1 MQDKKKKGTSR
12 KITTPPSGK
21 ARGTTR
27 HSKSPYVKA
36 QRAKGAAAKGSGKK
50 VKRNDWWAA
59 PVSALMILILA
70 SVAYFGLTELKNYVN
85 FNKMRNVVD
94 SQRFYSG
101 ITVEGTDVSQMT
113 LDQALSLWAERE
125 EEVKSRMNLTL
136 EYEGQ
141 SWTLS
146 NEQLGYSSNYE
157 QVLKNAYALGRSGS
171 LEERYAEINSLANN
185 PQSLSIERGYDE
197 EKLKQQLNEVA
208 SQVNKEGSNA
218 TIASFNSDT
227 GEFTFKEGV
236 TGRVVDMDKLY
247 SQAQQALA
255 SGSTSLTI
263 ETQTVE
269 PTVTV
274 AQLQSEYGKITTA
287 VTDASSSSS
296 NRITNIKLALK
307 AMDGL
312 RLDPGEKF
320 SFNEL
325 LGERTKA
332 KGYKEAGVINNGM
345 MDQGVG
351 GGICQVST
359 TLFNAVAKADLKIT
373 ERHPHSRPSTY
384 VDLGKDAA
392 VNWPNQDFCFVNN
405 TDTPIY
411 ISAKW
416 TSKKK
421 VSISIYGKKLADGM
435 SIKITSKQT
444 ATVDP
449 GDPKI
454 TVDSSLPSGTRKVVS
469 SERKGYKA
477 TTYKVYLDKNGNEIK
492 RVELC
497 KSNYPAAKA
506 VIKVGK

>member
-1 MQDKKKKGTSR
+1 MQEKKKKRAPG

-21 ARGTTR
+21 ARGATR

-36 QRAKGAAAKGSGKK
+36 QRAKNASAKSLSKK
-50 VKRNDWWAA
+50 KKKSDWWAA

-70 SVAYFGLTELKNYVN
+70 SVAYFALAELKNYMN
-85 FNKMRNVVD
+85 FTRLRNVVD
-94 SQRFYSG
+94 SQRFYAG
-101 ITVEGTDVSQMT
+101 LTVEGTDVSQMT
-113 LDQALSLWAERE
+113 LDQALALWAERE

-136 EYEGQ
+136 VYEDKT
-141 SWTLS
+141 WTLS
-146 NEQLGYSSNYE
+146 NEQLGYSSDYD
-157 QVLKNAYALGRSGS
+157 QVLKSAYALGRNGS
-171 LEERYAEINSLANN
+171 LEERYGEIQQLAVQ
-185 PQSLSIERGYDE
+185 PQHLNIKRGYDE
-197 EKLKQQLNEVA
+197 KKLRKQLEEVA
-208 SQVNKEGSNA
+208 AQITQKGGNA

-227 GEFTFKEGV
+227 GEFTFKEGAV
-236 TGRVVDMDKLY
+236 GRTVDMDKLY
-247 SQAQQALA
+247 AQACQALD
-255 SGSTSLTI
+255 SGAAQLTI
-263 ETQTVE
+263 ETKVVK

-274 AQLQSEYGKITTA
+274 EQLKKEYGKITTA
-287 VTDASSSSS
+287 TTDASSSSS

-312 RLDPGEKF
+312 RLDPGEEF
-320 SFNEL
+320 SFNKL
-325 LGERTKA
+325 LGQRTKE

-373 ERHPHSRPSTY
+373 ERNPHSRPSSY

-405 TDTPIY
+405 TDAPIY

-421 VSISIYGKKLADGM
+421 VSISIYGKQLPDGM
-435 SIKITSKQT
+435 SIKITSKKT
-444 ATVDP
+444 ATVKP

-454 TVDSSLPSGTRKVVS
+454 TVDKNMEPGTRKVVS
-469 SERKGYKA
+469 SERNGYKA
-477 TTYKVYLDKNGNEIK
+477 TTYKVYLDKNGKEIK
-492 RVELC
+492 RVQLC
-497 KSNYPAAKA
+497 KSNYPAARA
-506 VIKVGK
+506 IIKVGK

>member
-1 MQDKKKKGTSR
+1 MQDKKKKGAPK

-36 QRAKGAAAKGSGKK
+36 QRAQNASAKGSAKK
-50 VKRNDWWAA
+50 ARKNDWWAA

-70 SVAYFGLTELKNYVN
+70 SVAYFGLSELKNYMN
-85 FNKMRNVVD
+85 FNRMRSIVD
-94 SQRFYSG
+94 DQRFYSG

-136 EYEGQ
+136 QYEGQ
-141 SWTLS
+141 SWTLT
-146 NEQLGYSSNYE
+146 NEQIGYHSNYE
-157 QVLKNAYALGRSGS
+157 QVLNNAYAMGRSGS
-171 LEERYAEINSLANN
+171 LEERYAEINNLANN

-197 EKLKQQLNEVA
+197 EKLRQQLEEVA
-208 SQVNKEGSNA
+208 SQVSQEGSNA
-218 TIASFNSDT
+218 TVASFDSDT

-236 TGRVVDMDKLY
+236 TGRVVDMDQLF

-255 SGSTSLTI
+255 SGSTQLTI
-263 ETQTVE
+263 QTQTVE

-274 AQLQSEYGKITTA
+274 AQLEQEYGKITTA
-287 VTDASSSSS
+287 TTNASSSSS

-312 RLDPGEKF
+312 RLDPGEEF

-325 LGERTKA
+325 LGERTKE

-345 MDQGVG
+345 MDQGIG

-405 TDTPIY
+405 TDAPIY
-411 ISAKW
+411 IRAKW
-416 TSKKK
+416 TSEKK
-421 VSISIYGKKLADGM
+421 VSISIYGKKLADGVT
-435 SIKITSKQT
+435 IKITSKQT
-444 ATVDP
+444 ATVNP

-454 TVDSSLPSGTRKVVS
+454 TVDSSLPAGTRKVVS
-469 SERKGYKA
+469 SERTGYKA
-477 TTYKVYLDKNGNEIK
+477 TTYKVYYDKDGNEIK
-492 RVELC
+492 RVQLC